1 MKQAQRLAAGCRAVG
16 TSCVRVSRVTGKAV
30 GKSAA
35 ELGLLHLQLASMP
48 VSPRPAHTRCSIV

>member
-1 MKQAQRLAAGCRAVG
+1 MG